1 MADSI
6 VLNFKAF
13 NVHGVH
19 GHLRIYAGHQN
30 VADFRSSVGQ
40 NSLRAFRVF
49 TGAEREGEEG
59 GGDGWVR
66 ESGGGKERAR

>member
-6 VLNFKAF
+6 VLNFQAF

-30 VADFRSSVGQ
+30 VADFRSSMGQ
-40 NSLRAFRVF
+40 NLLRAFRDF
-49 TGAEREGEEG
+49 TGAKREGEEG
-59 GGDGWVR
+59 V
-66 ESGGGKERAR
+66 GGGWERERGREGER